1 MNNQYADALD
11 SLMFA
16 RMHDN
21 YWAQEI
27 RSAQREANINHTQ
40 QWIVDEVFQP
50 TPDSARRSTFIEELV
65 DDEGFVSLIGDLLDD
80 VQAGVNPTETIR
92 RRVASWALRVAE
104 EEDERGEA

>member
-1 MNNQYADALD
+1 MSNQYADALD
-11 SLMFA
+11 SLMFS

-21 YWAQEI
+21 YFAQEI
-27 RSAQREANINHTQ
+27 RSTQREANINHTQ

-65 DDEGFVSLIGDLLDD
+65 DDEGFVNFIGDLLDD
-80 VQAGVNPTETIR
+80 VAAGVNPTETIR
-92 RRVASWALRVAE
+92 RRVASWALTVAE